1 MKYQEAL
8 RASLTPLGRV
18 FKIGGMFLYGFATNN
33 ARAESP
39 KAPSPG
45 QAKRHPGLRIV
56 IALTPCKGKSVLW
69 MKNKASALS
78 GRH

>member
-45 QAKRHPGLRIV
+45 QAKRHPGSKHV
-56 IALTPCKGKSVLW
+56 S
-69 MKNKASALS
+69 
-78 GRH
+78 

>member
-18 FKIGGMFLYGFATNN
+18 FKIGGMFLYSFATNN
-33 ARAESP
+33 VRAESP

-45 QAKRHPGLRIV
+45 QAKRHPGLQIA
-56 IALTPCKGKSVLW
+56 IALTPCKVGCSKS
-69 MKNKASALS
+69 AIFFCTFFTQ
-78 GRH
+78 